1 MSTTTTSWVLELID
15 KVSAPL
21 RSIQKSGTSTYDT
34 IDKINDRIKV
44 LDTRSSQLS
53 KNLKRMT
60 VAAGAIALL
69 GAGAVQFEDGMARAN
84 TMAQVGERQ
93 LAGYTSQI
101 KEIATVVPIAK
112 QQLSEGLYNTI
123 SAGVPKDNWIT
134 FLRDSSKAAIA
145 GNADLGLVVDAT
157 ASSIKAYGDSWENA
171 SLVQDR
177 FQKTVELGQ
186 IPSLQALA
194 TALPRVTAVGAK
206 LKVSQ
211 QELLGVFATASGVMG
226 APAEV
231 ATQFSAVLSA
241 LLKPGSEA
249 IEMAK
254 NLGIAFDAK
263 SIGRAGGL
271 QNYINQLMPRIQ
283 AFADK
288 TGTTQEEIIGKLF
301 GSQEAIKL
309 VIGLGGELAQSWTTN
324 TAQIGNAA
332 GSVQKA
338 FEIMKKTTKS
348 QMILMKNAWS
358 NVVGSIFTIL
368 APFIKLISQAT
379 GEVAQWIVRFMEA
392 NPVFSRFVVI
402 GAGSIFIL
410 TGLLTAITLVSVRLN
425 LMHMKLLR
433 AALSSNVFTSSMAK
447 ATLAIWNFVRAG
459 ARQLVLLAGQATGY
473 LLSGA
478 YLLGSFIVGLISATA
493 AQWGLNVAMNANP
506 IGLIVL
512 GIAAVIAIIVV
523 MVKYWDN
530 IKAAIAKFTA
540 WAVKNNPFEW
550 LVTIIDKVFPG
561 FREKIERLKEWVKNL
576 LLGVWESIKKVW
588 QSIKEF
594 FGFGDDSTEVEI
606 KVTNKTNPEDID
618 VPNPTATVTNLGNG
632 GADPSN
638 EQPVVSG
645 DGKGAKILTMNL
657 DIVNNFNLSPG
668 NWKGKVD
675 ELADEIVGRINDR
688 LRDGAIALN

>member
-1 MSTTTTSWVLELID
+1 
-15 KVSAPL
+15 
-21 RSIQKSGTSTYDT
+21 
-34 IDKINDRIKV
+34 
-44 LDTRSSQLS
+44 
-53 KNLKRMT
+53 MT

-145 GNADLGLVVDAT
+145 GNADLALVVDAT

-231 ATQFSAVLSA
+231 ATQFGSVLSA

-324 TAQIGNAA
+324 TAQIGNAT
-332 GSVQKA
+332 GSVQKG
-338 FEIMKKTTKS
+338 FEIMEKTTRS

-368 APFIKLISQAT
+368 APFIKLISQVT

-410 TGLLTAITLVSVRLN
+410 TGLVTAITLVSVRLN

-530 IKAAIAKFTA
+530 IKAAIAKFAA
-540 WAVKNNPFEW
+540 WIAKNNPFEW
-550 LVTIIDKVFPG
+550 MVTLIDKVFPG
-561 FREKIERLKEWVKNL
+561 FREKIERLKEWVRNL

-618 VPNPTATVTNLGNG
+618 VPNPTATVTNLGSG

>member
-1 MSTTTTSWVLELID
+1 MVDKASTG
-15 KVSAPL
+15 L
-21 RSIQKSGTSTYDT
+21 RAITKTGTVVHDT
-34 IDKINDRIKV
+34 VGKINDRMKV
-44 LDTRSSQLS
+44 LSTRSSQLS
-53 KNLKRMT
+53 KSLKKMT
-60 VAAGAIALL
+60 VTAGAIALL

-93 LAGYTSQI
+93 LAAYTSQI
-101 KEIATVVPIAK
+101 KGISTVVPIVK

-123 SAGVPKDNWIT
+123 SAGVPQDNWIT
-134 FLRDSSKAAIA
+134 FLKDSSKAAIA
-145 GNADLGLVVDAT
+145 GNADLALVVDAT
-157 ASSIKAYGDSWENA
+157 ASTIKAYGDSWENA
-171 SLVQDR
+171 TLVQDK

-194 TALPRVTAVGAK
+194 SALPRVTAVGSK

-231 ATQFSAVLSA
+231 ATQFGAVLSA

-249 IEMAK
+249 IDMAK
-254 NLGIAFDAK
+254 NLGIAFNAN
-263 SIGRAGGL
+263 SISRAGGL
-271 QNYINQLMPRIQ
+271 QNYIGELMPRIQ

-309 VIGLGGELAQSWTTN
+309 VIGLGGELSKSWTDN
-324 TAQIGNAA
+324 TARIGAA
-332 GSVQKA
+332 TGSVQKG
-338 FEIMKKTTKS
+338 FDIMEKTTRS

-358 NVVGSIFTIL
+358 NVIGSIFAIL
-368 APFIKLISQAT
+368 APFIKIMVQAT
-379 GEVAQWIVRFMEA
+379 GHVASWIVHFMEA
-392 NPVFSRFVVI
+392 NPVFSKFVVI
-402 GAGSIFIL
+402 GAGAIFMI
-410 TGLLTAITLVSVRLN
+410 TGLVTAITLVSVRLN

-447 ATLAIWNFVRAG
+447 ATLALWNFIRAG

-512 GIAAVIAIIVV
+512 GIAAVVAIIVV
-523 MVKYWDN
+523 MVKYWDK
-530 IKAAIAKFTA
+530 IKAAIAKFAA
-540 WAVKNNPFEW
+540 WFAKNNPFEL
-550 LVTIIDKVFPG
+550 LVNLIDKVFPG
-561 FREKIERLKEWVKNL
+561 FREKIDKLKEWVKNL

-588 QSIKEF
+588 NGIKEF
-594 FGFGDDSTEVEI
+594 FGFGNEETEVEV
-606 KVTNKTNPEDID
+606 KVTNKTKPEDID
-618 VPNPTATVTNLGNG
+618 VPNPTATVTNLGNDTG
-632 GADPSN
+632 NGTND
-638 EQPVVSG
+638 QQVVSG

-657 DIVNNFNLSPG
+657 DIINNFNLSPG

-675 ELADEIVGRINDR
+675 ELADEIVGKINDR